1 MRIAIMGSGGVGGY
15 VGARLAA
22 AGHEVV
28 FIARGPHLAAI
39 RANGLQVH
47 SPRGDV
53 HVKARAE
60 EDPAAVGKVDLVLF
74 AVKLW
79 DVESLAPRLAP
90 MLGPDSRVVTLQN
103 GIDSVALMSRH
114 LPPTQVIGGC
124 IYVTSV
130 IENPGVIRHTSM
142 LGRMVV
148 GRPDDPQIATL
159 TARPVDGL
167 DIDAVA
173 DIDQAI
179 WDKFVRLSGFSAATS
194 LMRARVGAIRSN
206 PESRALLIQLFEEG
220 MAIASAAG
228 HAMPPSFFEENMRL
242 FDEMAPGVR
251 TSMSEDLE
259 AGRRLELPFLSGRVH
274 GLGVELGVPTPAHT
288 TAFRALALYAD
299 GRQPDAPGD
308 G

>member
-53 HVKARAE
+53 HVKARVE

-79 DVESLAPRLAP
+79 DADSLAPRLAP
-90 MLGPDSRVVTLQN
+90 MLGPDSRIVTLQN
-103 GIDSVALMSRH
+103 GIDSVAILTGH
-114 LPPTQVIGGC
+114 FPAAQVIGGC

-130 IENPGVIRHTSM
+130 IEKPGVIRHTSM

-179 WDKFVRLSGFSAATS
+179 WDKFVRLCAFSAATS
-194 LMRARVGAIRSN
+194 LMRARIGAIRSN
-206 PESRALLIQLFEEG
+206 PDSRALLIQLFEEG
-220 MAIASAAG
+220 MAIAAAAG
-228 HAMPPSFFEENMRL
+228 HAMPPSFYEENMSL
-242 FDEMAPGVR
+242 FDGMAPGAR

-259 AGRRLELPFLSGRVH
+259 AGRRLELPFLSGRIH

-288 TAFRALALYAD
+288 TAFRALALYAN
-299 GRQPDAPGD
+299 GRPADAG
-308 G
+308 